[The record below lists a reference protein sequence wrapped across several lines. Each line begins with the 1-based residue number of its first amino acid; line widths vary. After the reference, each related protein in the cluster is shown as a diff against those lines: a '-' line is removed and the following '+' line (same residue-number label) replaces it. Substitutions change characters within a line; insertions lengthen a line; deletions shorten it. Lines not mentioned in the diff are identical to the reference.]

1 MANIW
6 QVTWQ
11 WTGFPGANGYTNLH
25 FRSTAGDATEALAAA
40 TKSRIFMAS
49 FAGIVP
55 IGITI
60 SLVTDVRLLDEVTG
74 DLVNIFTVS
83 GITDCV
89 MGGVATRSA
98 PSGGC
103 VDWLTTTVHGSR
115 RLQGRTFVVPLSTD
129 QYQSDGSLVA
139 GAVTALA
146 TGAESMRTATGPA
159 FGVWGRP
166 RVANPSHVPP
176 ITARDGLWGPAVSSR
191 VPDKAVVLRSRRD

>member
-6 QVTWQ
+6 QITWE
-11 WTGFPGANGYTNLH
+11 WTGFPGANGYTNL
-25 FRSTAGDATEALAAA
+25 FYLADTENGTEALAAA
-40 TKSRIFMAS
+40 TKSRLFMAS

-55 IGITI
+55 LGITI
-60 SLVTDVRLLDEVTG
+60 RLVTDVRLLDETDG
-74 DLVNIFTVS
+74 TLQNIFTVS

-103 VDWLTTTVHGSR
+103 VDWLTTTVHGTR

-146 TGAESMRTATGPA
+146 TGAETMRTASGPP

-166 RVANPSHVPP
+166 RLADPEATPP
-176 ITARDGLWGPAVSSR
+176 VTFRAGLWGPAVSSR
-191 VPDKAVVLRSRRD
+191 VPDKSVILRSRRD